1 MDSDGQLVKKKQIN
15 KMTAELG
22 SQWEIEKKKGE
33 NGQVTHGKEETK
45 SPIKIA
51 VVAPA
56 ATRINEAMQHLPWQ
70 NKAKQTHWTLLLR
83 QKARN

>member
-22 SQWEIEKKKGE
+22 SQWEIEKKKKGE

-45 SPIKIA
+45 SLIKIA

-70 NKAKQTHWTLLLR
+70 NKAKQTH
-83 QKARN
+83 